1 MWKFALNLENIS
13 LILTYRMIMLTKK
26 LLALLAVTSLA
37 ISGLSQGAIALFI
50 DDFKDDIG
58 NNGEGEFIFF
68 DSANRQAFFVS
79 DADPSDMATVAQTT
93 PAGTSRTALATA
105 TTGVGGVVVGGFA
118 TFQSGGLGGLII
130 QVNDGSPSD
139 TANLS
144 FEYDF
149 TPVLDATSGGLLDT
163 VEIEIGSTDWS
174 ATKGTFSV
182 DFVDAG
188 TGDFATWLFTP
199 DIPGQVE
206 SALLSSLP
214 LTPAV
219 AMTVPSVDFSNISDV
234 TFRVE
239 SAYDL
244 DIAMRDFGLSGP
256 PVPEPGSALLA
267 LIGSGVLIAR
277 RRRV

>member
-13 LILTYRMIMLTKK
+13 LIFTYRMIMLTKK
-26 LLALLAVTSLA
+26 LLASLAVTSLA
-37 ISGLSQGAIALFI
+37 MSGLSQGAISLFI

-58 NNGEGEFIFF
+58 DNGEGEFIFF

-105 TTGVGGVVVGGFA
+105 TTGGVVVGGFA

-163 VEIEIGSTDWS
+163 VEIEIGSTEWN

-199 DIPGQVE
+199 DTPGQVE

-239 SAYDL
+239 GAYDL
-244 DIAMRDFGLSGP
+244 DIAMRGFGLSGP
-256 PVPEPGSALLA
+256 SVPEPGSALLA

>member
-13 LILTYRMIMLTKK
+13 LIFTYRMIMLTKK
-26 LLALLAVTSLA
+26 LLASLAVTSLA
-37 ISGLSQGAIALFI
+37 MSGLSQGAISLFI

-58 NNGEGEFIFF
+58 DNGDGEFIFF

-105 TTGVGGVVVGGFA
+105 TTGGVVVGGFA

-163 VEIEIGSTDWS
+163 VEIEIGSTDWN

-199 DIPGQVE
+199 DTPGQVE

-239 SAYDL
+239 GAYDL
-244 DIAMRDFGLSGP
+244 DIAMRGFGLSGP
-256 PVPEPGSALLA
+256 SVPEPSSALLA